1 MAYVKTLE
9 MIGAPVNIL
18 QFLNVKQ
25 FLIVKILVELS
36 RNICSASEVR
46 FSRNCTSRENFR
58 ETAHQAAH
66 PSWNNLIERTMRI
79 WKNIAIMYM
88 RACVCYQGIS
98 FADRDDFTK
107 ALISWK

>member
-1 MAYVKTLE
+1 MAYVNKTLE

-18 QFLNVKQ
+18 QFL
-25 FLIVKILVELS
+25 IVKIPVELP

-58 ETAHQAAH
+58 EAAHQAAH
-66 PSWNNLIERTMRI
+66 PSWNNLIKRTMRI

-88 RACVCYQGIS
+88 RACVFYQGIS